1 MTPYEYRASCSGSA
15 RIVWAYDAK
24 SSVIDAIRMRVSDC
38 PWNPAVNRI
47 VSAMRS
53 VGFLGTI
60 ERNASRKGVC
70 VSDSYEPSA
79 GMAVAIVLRKV
90 PRRPSS

>member
-1 MTPYEYRASCSGSA
+1 MAAIGMK
-15 RIVWAYDAK
+15 I
-24 SSVIDAIRMRVSDC
+24 IDSL
-38 PWNPAVNRI
+38 WSPAVNRI
-47 VSAMRS
+47 MSAIRS
-53 VGFLGTI
+53 VSLLGRT
-60 ERNASRKGVC
+60 ERNANRNGVC

>member
-1 MTPYEYRASCSGSA
+1 MTPYEYRASCSGSV
-15 RIVWAYDAK
+15 RIVWAYDAR
-24 SSVIDAIRMRVSDC
+24 SSVIEAIRMRVSDC
-38 PWNPAVNRI
+38 PWDPAVNSI

-53 VGFLGTI
+53 VGFLGSI
-60 ERNASRKGVC
+60 ERNANSNGVC

-90 PRRPSS
+90 PSRPSS

>member
-1 MTPYEYRASCSGSA
+1 MAAIGMK
-15 RIVWAYDAK
+15 I
-24 SSVIDAIRMRVSDC
+24 IDSL
-38 PWNPAVNRI
+38 WSPAVNSM
-47 VSAMRS
+47 SAIRS
-53 VGFLGTI
+53 VGLLGRT
-60 ERNASRKGVC
+60 ERNANRNGVC